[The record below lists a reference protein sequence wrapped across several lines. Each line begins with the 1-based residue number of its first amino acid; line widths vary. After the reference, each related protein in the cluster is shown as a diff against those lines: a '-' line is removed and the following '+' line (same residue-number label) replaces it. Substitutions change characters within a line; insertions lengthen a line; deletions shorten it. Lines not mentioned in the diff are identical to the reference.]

1 MARHPFRGP
10 FTSLARMNI
19 ALMHRQM
26 QKIFGEL
33 KQVIEWLTFQTLLAN
48 WTVFEG
54 RTMRIGCRQRAL
66 MFIICLIIHKIVVPN
81 GKWWRVIVCLYISSS
96 WFCSWPYSCSSVGTQ
111 HDQIVLIGLGLPTP
125 RLKTNRGTV
134 IHIQWT
140 IITFQTLVTT
150 RAALAAI
157 IQVSI
162 LVLLS
167 PTKFVHMI

>member
-1 MARHPFRGP
+1 
-10 FTSLARMNI
+10 
-19 ALMHRQM
+19 MHRQM

-81 GKWWRVIVCLYISSS
+81 GKWWGSLCVYVIFHPHSVPDHIRVQYSSL
-96 WFCSWPYSCSSVGTQ
+96 GTQ
-111 HDQIVLIGLGLPTP
+111 HDQIVLIGLVLPTP

-150 RAALAAI
+150 LAALVAI

-167 PTKFVHMI
+167 TTKFVHMI